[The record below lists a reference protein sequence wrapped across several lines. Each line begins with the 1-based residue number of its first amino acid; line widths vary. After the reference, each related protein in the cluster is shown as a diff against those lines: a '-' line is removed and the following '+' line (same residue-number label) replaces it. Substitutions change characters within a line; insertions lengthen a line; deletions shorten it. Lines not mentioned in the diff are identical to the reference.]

1 MLRKDSRGDIGR
13 SGIQEDNG
21 DTQKEQE
28 VKIYEDLG
36 WGYRWVQI

>member
-21 DTQKEQE
+21 DTQKERGG
-28 VKIYEDLG
+28 KDI
-36 WGYRWVQI
+36 